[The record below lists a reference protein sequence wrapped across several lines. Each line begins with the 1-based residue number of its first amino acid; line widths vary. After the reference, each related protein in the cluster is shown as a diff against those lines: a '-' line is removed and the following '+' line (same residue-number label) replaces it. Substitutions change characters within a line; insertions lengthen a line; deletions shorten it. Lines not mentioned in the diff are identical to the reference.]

1 MNSIQVYYIN
11 MDHRA
16 DRREAL
22 LKELARV
29 GFTNDQITHVHAT
42 SYKGCPNSGCM
53 SSHAAALRIA
63 EKHCHDR
70 ENENPYSLII
80 EDDFQFIE
88 DVSKIW
94 SDISFFL
101 EAKAPRRLPAG
112 EQRAKQREATSACAS
127 AEKNDSWDAILLT
140 THLAKVAPNSNNS
153 IFSQIEYSSNAAGYL
168 IHKDAMIPL
177 ARLFEDNL
185 ENLYQT
191 KMHWIYQNDQLWC
204 HMMKTGNWY
213 MFNHYLGFQKGDY
226 SDLSG
231 ESKGPV
237 IPEIIMP

>member
-1 MNSIQVYYIN
+1 METIQVYYIN

-22 LKELARV
+22 LKEFARV
-29 GFTNDQITHVHAT
+29 GFTDDQITRVHAT
-42 SYKGCPNSGCM
+42 SYKGCPNAGCM

-63 EKHCHDR
+63 DR
-70 ENENPYSLII
+70 ENANLAQTLVAPFQGAYSLII

-88 DVSKIW
+88 DVSKIH

-101 EAKAPRRLPAG
+101 SK
-112 EQRAKQREATSACAS
+112 K
-127 AEKNDSWDAILLT
+127 KNENWDAILLT
-140 THLAKVAPNSNNS
+140 THLAKVEEANDSNNH
-153 IFSQIEYSSNAAGYL
+153 IFSQITESSNAAAYL
-168 IHKDAMIPL
+168 IHKDAMLPL

-204 HMMKTGNWY
+204 QMMKTGNWY

-226 SDLSG
+226 SDLSR

-237 IPEIIMP
+237 IPEIIMHESADAFSPTHV

>member
-1 MNSIQVYYIN
+1 MDSIQVYYIN

-29 GFTNDQITHVHAT
+29 GFADNQITRVHAT

-63 EKHCHDR
+63 EKHCRDID
-70 ENENPYSLII
+70 YALII
-80 EDDFQFIE
+80 EDDLQFID
-88 DVSKIW
+88 DVSKIQ

-101 EAKAPRRLPAG
+101 ESK
-112 EQRAKQREATSACAS
+112 
-127 AEKNDSWDAILLT
+127 KNDNWDAILLT
-140 THLAKVAPNSNNS
+140 THLAKIVDNVPTSV
-153 IFSQIEYSSNAAGYL
+153 FSQIEYSSNGAGYL
-168 IHKDAMIPL
+168 IHKDTMIPL

-231 ESKGPV
+231 ESKGPI
-237 IPEIIMP
+237 IPNIIMP

>member
-1 MNSIQVYYIN
+1 

-22 LKELARV
+22 LKELSRV
-29 GFTNDQITHVHAT
+29 GFAEDQITHVHAT

-70 ENENPYSLII
+70 ENANPYSLII

-88 DVSKIW
+88 DISKIH

-101 EAKAPRRLPAG
+101 D
-112 EQRAKQREATSACAS
+112 
-127 AEKNDSWDAILLT
+127 AEKNNWDAILLT
-140 THLAKVAPNSNNS
+140 THLAKLANVEHANS
-153 IFSQIEYSSNAAGYL
+153 IFSQITYSSNAAGYL

-191 KMHWIYQNDQLWC
+191 KKHWIYQNDQLWC

-231 ESKGPV
+231 ESKGPI
-237 IPEIIMP
+237 IPEIIMRE

>member
-1 MNSIQVYYIN
+1 MDSLQVYYIN

-29 GFTNDQITHVHAT
+29 GFTEDQITRVHAT
-42 SYKGCPNSGCM
+42 SYKGCPNAGCM

-63 EKHCHDR
+63 ER
-70 ENENPYSLII
+70 ENLYPYSLII

-88 DVSKIW
+88 DVSKIHL
-94 SDISFFL
+94 DISFFL
-101 EAKAPRRLPAG
+101 DHK
-112 EQRAKQREATSACAS
+112 
-127 AEKNDSWDAILLT
+127 KNDSWDAILLT
-140 THLAKVAPNSNNS
+140 THLAKLDHANKNNH
-153 IFSQIEYSSNAAGYL
+153 IFSQITHSSNAAGYL

-191 KMHWIYQNDQLWC
+191 NMHWIYQNDQLWC

-226 SDLSG
+226 SDLSR
-231 ESKGPV
+231 ENKGPV

>member
-29 GFTNDQITHVHAT
+29 GFTNDQITRVHAT
-42 SYKGCPNSGCM
+42 SYKGCPNAGCM

-63 EKHCHDR
+63 ER
-70 ENENPYSLII
+70 ENPQTFALII
-80 EDDFQFIE
+80 EDDFQFI
-88 DVSKIW
+88 DDISKIH

-101 EAKAPRRLPAG
+101 DAKAPRR
-112 EQRAKQREATSACAS
+112 EATSE
-127 AEKNDSWDAILLT
+127 AEKNNNWDAILLT
-140 THLAKVAPNSNNS
+140 THLAKLDHANKNNH
-153 IFSQIEYSSNAAGYL
+153 IFSQITHSSNAAGYL
-168 IHKDAMIPL
+168 IHKDTMIPL

-204 HMMKTGNWY
+204 QMMETGNWY

-226 SDLSG
+226 SDLSR
-231 ESKGPV
+231 ENKGPV

>member
-22 LKELARV
+22 LKEFHRV
-29 GFTNDQITHVHAT
+29 GFTDDQITRVHAT
-42 SYKGCPNSGCM
+42 SYKGCPNAGCM

-63 EKHCHDR
+63 ER
-70 ENENPYSLII
+70 ENANLAQALVAPFQGAYSLII

-88 DVSKIW
+88 DVSKIHL
-94 SDISFFL
+94 DISFFL
-101 EAKAPRRLPAG
+101 DHK
-112 EQRAKQREATSACAS
+112 
-127 AEKNDSWDAILLT
+127 KNDIWDAILLT
-140 THLAKVAPNSNNS
+140 THLAKLEESNDSPNF
-153 IFSQIEYSSNAAGYL
+153 IFSKITYSSNAAAYL
-168 IHKDAMIPL
+168 IHKDAMLPL

-226 SDLSG
+226 SDLSR
-231 ESKGPV
+231 ENKGPV

>member
-1 MNSIQVYYIN
+1 

-29 GFTNDQITHVHAT
+29 GFADNQITRVHAT
-42 SYKGCPNSGCM
+42 SYKGCSNSGCM

-63 EKHCHDR
+63 EKHCENR
-70 ENENPYSLII
+70 ENSYPYALII
-80 EDDFQFIE
+80 EDDLQFID
-88 DVSKIW
+88 DVSKIQ

-101 EAKAPRRLPAG
+101 ESK
-112 EQRAKQREATSACAS
+112 
-127 AEKNDSWDAILLT
+127 KNDNWDAILLT
-140 THLAKVAPNSNNS
+140 SHLAKIMNNVPTS
-153 IFSQIEYSSNAAGYL
+153 VFSQIEYSSNGAAYL
-168 IHKDAMIPL
+168 IHKNAMIPL

-185 ENLYQT
+185 ENLYYTQ
-191 KMHWIYQNDQLWC
+191 KHWIYANDQLWC
-204 HMMKTGNWY
+204 QMMKTGNWY

-231 ESKGPV
+231 ECKGPI
-237 IPEIIMP
+237 IPNIIMP

>member
-1 MNSIQVYYIN
+1 MNSLINAIQVYYIN

-29 GFTNDQITHVHAT
+29 GFTDNQITRVHAT
-42 SYKGCPNSGCM
+42 SYKGCPTSGCM

-70 ENENPYSLII
+70 ENENLAQALVAPFHGAYSLII

-88 DVSKIW
+88 DVSKIH

-101 EAKAPRRLPAG
+101 DAK
-112 EQRAKQREATSACAS
+112 
-127 AEKNDSWDAILLT
+127 KNDNWDAILLT
-140 THLAKVAPNSNNS
+140 THLAKLRSHEENNRV
-153 IFSQIEYSSNAAGYL
+153 FSQITYSSNAAAYL
-168 IHKDAMIPL
+168 IHKDTMIPL

-191 KMHWIYQNDQLWC
+191 KMHWIYANDQLWC
-204 HMMKTGNWY
+204 NMMKTGNWY

-231 ESKGPV
+231 ESKGPI

>member
-1 MNSIQVYYIN
+1 MNSLINAIQVYYIN
-11 MDHRA
+11 MDHRT

-29 GFTNDQITHVHAT
+29 GFTDNQITRVHAT
-42 SYKGCPNSGCM
+42 SYKGCPTSGCM

-63 EKHCHDR
+63 DR
-70 ENENPYSLII
+70 ESSLREAYALII

-88 DVSKIW
+88 DVSKIH

-101 EAKAPRRLPAG
+101 DAKAPRRLPTG
-112 EQRAKQREATSACAS
+112 EQRAKQREATSA
-127 AEKNDSWDAILLT
+127 EKNDNWDAILLT
-140 THLAKVAPNSNNS
+140 THLAKLRSHEENNRV
-153 IFSQIEYSSNAAGYL
+153 FSQITYSSNAAAYL
-168 IHKDAMIPL
+168 IHKDTMIPL

-191 KMHWIYQNDQLWC
+191 KMHWIYANDQLWC
-204 HMMKTGNWY
+204 NMMKTGNWY

-231 ESKGPV
+231 ESKGPI

>member
-1 MNSIQVYYIN
+1 MDSLQVYYIN

-29 GFTNDQITHVHAT
+29 GFTNDQITRVHAT

-70 ENENPYSLII
+70 ENENLAQARPYALII

-88 DVSKIW
+88 DISKIH

-101 EAKAPRRLPAG
+101 D
-112 EQRAKQREATSACAS
+112 
-127 AEKNDSWDAILLT
+127 AEKNSSWDAILLT
-140 THLAKVAPNSNNS
+140 THLAKLANVEHTNS
-153 IFSQIEYSSNAAGYL
+153 IFSQITYSSNAAGYL

-191 KMHWIYQNDQLWC
+191 NMHWIYQNDQLWC
-204 HMMKTGNWY
+204 RMMETGNWY

-231 ESKGPV
+231 EHKGPI
-237 IPEIIMP
+237 IPKIIG

>member
-1 MNSIQVYYIN
+1 MDSLQVYYIN

-22 LKELARV
+22 LKELSRV
-29 GFTNDQITHVHAT
+29 GFAEDKITHVHAT

-70 ENENPYSLII
+70 ENANPYSLII

-88 DVSKIW
+88 DVSKIY

-101 EAKAPRRLPAG
+101 DHK
-112 EQRAKQREATSACAS
+112 
-127 AEKNDSWDAILLT
+127 KNDNWDAILLT

-153 IFSQIEYSSNAAGYL
+153 IFSQIEYSSNAAAYL
-168 IHKDAMIPL
+168 IHKDTMIPL

-231 ESKGPV
+231 ESKGPI

>member
-1 MNSIQVYYIN
+1 MDSLQVYYIN

-29 GFTNDQITHVHAT
+29 GFTEDQITRVHAT

-63 EKHCHDR
+63 ER
-70 ENENPYSLII
+70 ENLYPYSLII

-88 DVSKIW
+88 DVSKIH

-101 EAKAPRRLPAG
+101 DHK
-112 EQRAKQREATSACAS
+112 
-127 AEKNDSWDAILLT
+127 KNDSWDAILLT
-140 THLAKVAPNSNNS
+140 THLAKLDHANKNNH
-153 IFSQIEYSSNAAGYL
+153 IFSQITYSSNAAGYL

-191 KMHWIYQNDQLWC
+191 NMHWIYQNDQLWC

-226 SDLSG
+226 RDLSG
-231 ESKGPV
+231 ENKGPV

>member
-1 MNSIQVYYIN
+1 METIQVYYIN

-22 LKELARV
+22 LKEFARV
-29 GFTNDQITHVHAT
+29 GFTDDQITRVHAT
-42 SYKGCPNSGCM
+42 SYKGCPNAGCM

-63 EKHCHDR
+63 DR
-70 ENENPYSLII
+70 ENSHSYSLII

-88 DVSKIW
+88 DVSKIH

-101 EAKAPRRLPAG
+101 DNK
-112 EQRAKQREATSACAS
+112 
-127 AEKNDSWDAILLT
+127 KNDNWDAILLT
-140 THLAKVAPNSNNS
+140 THLAKVEESNDSNNH
-153 IFSQIEYSSNAAGYL
+153 IFSQITYSSNAAAYL
-168 IHKDAMIPL
+168 IHKDAMLPL

-185 ENLYQT
+185 ENLYHT

-204 HMMKTGNWY
+204 QMMKTGNWY

-226 SDLSG
+226 SDLSR
-231 ESKGPV
+231 ECKGPV
-237 IPEIIMP
+237 IPAIIMHESADAFSPTHV

>member
-1 MNSIQVYYIN
+1 MDSLQVYYIN

-29 GFTNDQITHVHAT
+29 GFTKDQITHVHAT

-70 ENENPYSLII
+70 AYSLII

-101 EAKAPRRLPAG
+101 EAK
-112 EQRAKQREATSACAS
+112 
-127 AEKNDSWDAILLT
+127 KNDSWDAILLT
-140 THLAKVAPNSNNS
+140 THLAKLANDSPNY

-168 IHKDAMIPL
+168 IHKDVMIPL

-185 ENLYQT
+185 ENLYHT

-204 HMMKTGNWY
+204 QMMKTGNWY

-231 ESKGPV
+231 EHKGPI
-237 IPEIIMP
+237 IPKIIMP

>member
-1 MNSIQVYYIN
+1 MDSLQVYYIN

-22 LKELARV
+22 LKEFARV
-29 GFTNDQITHVHAT
+29 GLANDQITRVHAT
-42 SYKGCPNSGCM
+42 SYKDCPNSGCM

-63 EKHCHDR
+63 EKHCQDR
-70 ENENPYSLII
+70 ENANPYALII
-80 EDDFQFIE
+80 EDDFQFID
-88 DVSKIW
+88 DVSKIH

-101 EAKAPRRLPAG
+101 EAK
-112 EQRAKQREATSACAS
+112 
-127 AEKNDSWDAILLT
+127 KNDNWDAILLT
-140 THLAKVAPNSNNS
+140 THLAKLANVEHTNS
-153 IFSQIEYSSNAAGYL
+153 IFSQIKYSSNAAGYL

-191 KMHWIYQNDQLWC
+191 KMYWIYQNDQLWYQ
-204 HMMKTGNWY
+204 MMETRNWY

-231 ESKGPV
+231 ESKGPI

>member
-1 MNSIQVYYIN
+1 MDSLQVYYIN
-11 MDHRA
+11 MEHRA

-29 GFTNDQITHVHAT
+29 GFTEDQITRVYAT

-70 ENENPYSLII
+70 ENENLAQARPYALII

-88 DVSKIW
+88 DISKIHL
-94 SDISFFL
+94 DISFFL
-101 EAKAPRRLPAG
+101 DHK
-112 EQRAKQREATSACAS
+112 
-127 AEKNDSWDAILLT
+127 KNDNWDAILLT
-140 THLAKVAPNSNNS
+140 THLAKLANVEHTKS
-153 IFSQIEYSSNAAGYL
+153 IFSQITYSSNAAAYL
-168 IHKDAMIPL
+168 IHKDVMIPL

-191 KMHWIYQNDQLWC
+191 NMHWIYQNDQLWC
-204 HMMKTGNWY
+204 RMMEIGNWY

-231 ESKGPV
+231 EHKGPI
-237 IPEIIMP
+237 IPKIIG

>member
-1 MNSIQVYYIN
+1 MDSLQVYYIN

-29 GFTNDQITHVHAT
+29 GFTKDQITHVHAT

-70 ENENPYSLII
+70 ENENLAQARPYALII

-88 DVSKIW
+88 DISKIH

-101 EAKAPRRLPAG
+101 D
-112 EQRAKQREATSACAS
+112 
-127 AEKNDSWDAILLT
+127 AEKNSSWDAILLT
-140 THLAKVAPNSNNS
+140 THLAKLANVEHTNS
-153 IFSQIEYSSNAAGYL
+153 IFSQITYSSNAAGYL

-204 HMMKTGNWY
+204 RMMETGNWY

-231 ESKGPV
+231 EHKGPI
-237 IPEIIMP
+237 IPKIIG

>member
-1 MNSIQVYYIN
+1 

-29 GFTNDQITHVHAT
+29 GFADNQITRVHAT

-63 EKHCHDR
+63 EKHCRDID
-70 ENENPYSLII
+70 YALII
-80 EDDFQFIE
+80 EDDLQFID
-88 DVSKIW
+88 DVSKIQ

-101 EAKAPRRLPAG
+101 ESK
-112 EQRAKQREATSACAS
+112 
-127 AEKNDSWDAILLT
+127 KNDNWDAILLT
-140 THLAKVAPNSNNS
+140 THLAKIVDNVPTSV
-153 IFSQIEYSSNAAGYL
+153 FSQIEYSSNGAGYL
-168 IHKDAMIPL
+168 IHKDTMIPL

-231 ESKGPV
+231 ESKGPI
-237 IPEIIMP
+237 IPNIIMP

>member
-1 MNSIQVYYIN
+1 

-29 GFTNDQITHVHAT
+29 GFTKDQITRIHAT

-70 ENENPYSLII
+70 ENANLAQALVAPFHGAYSLII

-88 DVSKIW
+88 DVSKIHL
-94 SDISFFL
+94 DISFFL
-101 EAKAPRRLPAG
+101 DAKAPLRG
-112 EQRAKQREATSACAS
+112 ATSACAS
-127 AEKNDSWDAILLT
+127 AEKNSSWDAILLT
-140 THLAKVAPNSNNS
+140 THLAKLRSHEENNRV
-153 IFSQIEYSSNAAGYL
+153 FSQITHSSNAAAYL

-231 ESKGPV
+231 ESKGPI

>member
-1 MNSIQVYYIN
+1 LFCFFIDTMNSVQVYYIN

-22 LKELARV
+22 LKELTRV
-29 GFTNDQITHVHAT
+29 GFNNDQITRVYAT
-42 SYKGCPNSGCM
+42 SYKGCPNAGCM

-63 EKHCHDR
+63 ER
-70 ENENPYSLII
+70 ETSQTSSLVALII

-101 EAKAPRRLPAG
+101 D
-112 EQRAKQREATSACAS
+112 
-127 AEKNDSWDAILLT
+127 AEKNSSWDAILLT
-140 THLAKVAPNSNNS
+140 THLAKLANDSPNS
-153 IFSQIEYSSNAAGYL
+153 IFSQITYSSNAAGYL
-168 IHKDAMIPL
+168 IHKDAMLPL

-185 ENLYQT
+185 ENLYKT

-204 HMMKTGNWY
+204 QMMKTGNWY

-231 ESKGPV
+231 EYKDPV
-237 IPEIIMP
+237 IPKIIMHE